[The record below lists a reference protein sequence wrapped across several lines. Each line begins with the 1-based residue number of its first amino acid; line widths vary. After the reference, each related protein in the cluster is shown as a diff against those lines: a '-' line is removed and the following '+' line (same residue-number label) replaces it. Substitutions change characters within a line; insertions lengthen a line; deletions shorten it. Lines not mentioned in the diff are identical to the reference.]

1 MGGVTQEASHL
12 RGSLWMLAYCALF
25 AAVAATVRLLSHSLS
40 SPEIVFFRT
49 AIIFLAML
57 AWHRRGLGRMKTR
70 RLGMHLARA
79 VTATL
84 STLALFHAFTVIPIA
99 EATAI
104 TFTAPLFTTIGA
116 MIFFKEKPRASR
128 LLAMAVSFAGMIII
142 LRPGSHIFDPGSLY
156 ALAGALLIAVNLLL
170 ISSLVKTE
178 SANAIVLYNAML
190 MTPLTLGVAL
200 FFWQAPSWPELGGL
214 LLLGALATGVQ
225 HCITRAFGQGRPTAI
240 LPLDFTRLIFAAL
253 LGYLLFDETIGGW
266 VLLGGGLIFVSTVIL
281 MRHEARFPPN
291 PH

>member
-1 MGGVTQEASHL
+1 
-12 RGSLWMLAYCALF
+12 MLAYCILF
-25 AAVAATVRLLSHSLS
+25 ALVAATVRLFSQSLS

-49 AIIFLAML
+49 TVIFLAML
-57 AWHRRGLGRMKTR
+57 VWHRRGLRNMKTH

-79 VTATL
+79 VAATL
-84 STLALFHAFTVIPIA
+84 ATLALFHAFTVIPIA

-128 LLAMAVSFAGMIII
+128 LLATAVSFAGMIII

-170 ISSLVKTE
+170 ISSLAKTE

-190 MTPLTLGVAL
+190 MTPMSLAVAL
-200 FFWQAPSWPELGGL
+200 FFWQAPSWAELAGL
-214 LLLGALATGVQ
+214 LLLGALATGLQ
-225 HCITRAFGQGRPTAI
+225 HSVTRAFGQGQTTAI

-253 LGYLLFDETIGGW
+253 LGWFLFDEAIGPW
-266 VLLGGGLIFVSTVIL
+266 VLLGGALIFVSTVTL
-281 MRHEARFPPN
+281 MRHEAKPLGGR
-291 PH
+291 H